1 MYAVKKILVPID
13 FSDTSRAALSAALQ
27 IASMNQGAELFVLHV
42 EGGMEDDVDQGD
54 SEAAGALSRIETD
67 EKAILDAVE
76 LERSRCE
83 EGGRS
88 LPAIQVTPRVAGGEW
103 KEVATQMVDELQIDL
118 IVTATHGPRGL
129 KERILGADS
138 QRLLGMVTC
147 SVMVVK
153 PKGFPYLRD

>member
-27 IASMNQGAELFVLHV
+27 IASLNEGAELFVLHV
-42 EGGMEDDVDQGD
+42 EGGMEDDVDQGS
-54 SEAAGALSRIETD
+54 SEAADALQQIETD
-67 EKAILDAVE
+67 EAAILEAVE
-76 LERSRCE
+76 LERSRCA
-83 EGGRS
+83 EGGRT
-88 LPAIQVTPRVAGGEW
+88 LPKISVTPRVAGGEW

-118 IVTATHGPRGL
+118 IVTATHGPKGL

-153 PKGFPYLRD
+153 PKGYPYLRD

>member
-27 IASMNQGAELFVLHV
+27 IASINDGCELVVLHV
-42 EGGMEDDVDQGD
+42 ESGMEKDVDQSD
-54 SEAAGALSRIETD
+54 AEAESALDRIEVD
-67 EKAILDAVE
+67 EEAILAAVKV
-76 LERSRCE
+76 ERGRCE
-83 EGGRS
+83 EGGRP
-88 LPAIQVTPRVAGGEW
+88 LPAIPVTPRISGGDW
-103 KEVATQMVDELQIDL
+103 KEVANQMVDELHIDL

-129 KERILGADS
+129 KERVLGADS

-147 SVMVVK
+147 SVLVVK